1 MSEDDIE
8 HQNGQEA
15 RDTSR
20 QFFVDV
26 WSKYNAGSILQ
37 PLEAL
42 IAGIIVQHPEYHNL
56 LEDSPAALET
66 DFDPDAGESNPFLHM
81 GLHITIQEQV
91 GADRPIGIRDLY
103 EIGLERLGDAH
114 LLEHRIMECLGEVL
128 WQAQRDQTMP
138 DEVAYLEGVRRL
150 VGFT

>member
-15 RDTSR
+15 RDTTR
-20 QFFVDV
+20 QFLVDV
-26 WSKYNAGSILQ
+26 WRKYNAGTIMQ